1 MPILPTQSL
10 FMNSFMGYMS
20 TAPDGG
26 QFFSLLL
33 KLINARKTLEIGVFT
48 GYSLLTTALSLP
60 HDAHI
65 TAIDV
70 DKDVYQ
76 EYALPFIQKA
86 GVEHKINFIHSP
98 ALPFL
103 DNLLEDPKEEGSF
116 DFAFVD
122 ADKANYI
129 NYHER
134 LLKLVRVGG
143 LILYDNTLWGGTVA
157 EDEASVTEYMRPNRQ
172 HLMKL
177 NQFLAVDPRIEISQ
191 VPGDSDV
198 EQGAMRFRAPLPRAL
213 SLSVVEMIHIK
224 LRGKVRLPLGV
235 ALLCEG
241 MVRMLCTRHLRAVV
255 FLVLPLLVLGLP
267 LLRGRELLSNH
278 FHPLGVLRGME
289 VLRLRMVF
297 RPLRTLTMMMM
308 KALNTLGRSNATRTA
323 KIPRNLSNTE
333 EKKLYHGPGATQYVY
348 SPLIGSMRLAA
359 AAAPLEIF
367 HSQIKLD

>member
-1 MPILPTQSL
+1 MGELTPKTGYMLEVDHKTLLKSDDLYQYILKTSVYPREAEVL
-10 FMNSFMGYMS
+10 KELRNANLAHPKGYMS

-191 VPGDSDV
+191 VPVGDGV
-198 EQGAMRFRAPLPRAL
+198 TLCR
-213 SLSVVEMIHIK
+213 
-224 LRGKVRLPLGV
+224 RLP
-235 ALLCEG
+235 
-241 MVRMLCTRHLRAVV
+241 
-255 FLVLPLLVLGLP
+255 
-267 LLRGRELLSNH
+267 
-278 FHPLGVLRGME
+278 
-289 VLRLRMVF
+289 
-297 RPLRTLTMMMM
+297 
-308 KALNTLGRSNATRTA
+308 
-323 KIPRNLSNTE
+323 
-333 EKKLYHGPGATQYVY
+333 
-348 SPLIGSMRLAA
+348 
-359 AAAPLEIF
+359 
-367 HSQIKLD
+367 